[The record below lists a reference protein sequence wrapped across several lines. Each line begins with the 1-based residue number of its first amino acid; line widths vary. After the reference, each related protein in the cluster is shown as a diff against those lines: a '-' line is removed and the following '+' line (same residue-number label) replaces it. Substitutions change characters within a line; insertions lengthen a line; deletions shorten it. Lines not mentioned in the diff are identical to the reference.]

1 MTLMNDV
8 CLSGRLTKDP
18 INNQTQ
24 NTQITSFTLAVNRE
38 FSKEKTADF
47 IPCVAFNQTAKYIIQ
62 YIKKGDLIEANGR
75 IQVRSYQGKNGE
87 TNYVTEVI
95 VDRVGILAKVQSQ
108 QEHKP
113 TEPQSPNTIIHRHI
127 TEEKV
132 TIPDDDLPF

>member
-1 MTLMNDV
+1 MNDV

-24 NTQITSFTLAVNRE
+24 TTQIASFTLAVNRE

-47 IPCVAFNQTAKYIIQ
+47 IPCVAFNQAAKYIIQ
-62 YIKKGDLIEANGR
+62 YIKKGDLIELNGR

-95 VDRVGILAKVQSQ
+95 VDRVGLLSKVQSQ
-108 QEHKP
+108 SQSQEEP
-113 TEPQSPNTIIHRHI
+113 TETKSSNTIIHRTI

>member
-1 MTLMNDV
+1 MNDV

-18 INNQTQ
+18 INTQTQ
-24 NTQITSFTLAVNRE
+24 TTQIASFTLAVNRE

-47 IPCVAFNQTAKYIIQ
+47 IPCVAFNQAAKYIIQ
-62 YIKKGDLIEANGR
+62 YIKKGDLIEMNGR

-95 VDRVGILAKVQSQ
+95 VDRVGLLSKVQSQ
-108 QEHKP
+108 SQSQEEP
-113 TEPQSPNTIIHRHI
+113 TETKSSNTIIHRHI